1 MDNLRFFLGIGV
13 AIVIVFAGASTYT
26 SLQKNAAAHVDR
38 ETLYQVST
46 IDALMQGAYEG
57 SQPVSE
63 IRKRGD
69 FGIGTFDALD
79 GEMIVLDGTVYQARA
94 DGKIYPV
101 QDTATSPLATVTW
114 FDRDL
119 VVQTDRQM
127 NSSEYGEYIASRLPS
142 QNLIYAVKV
151 HGTFPLMKVRAIPPQ
166 QKPYPNLTEAAKSQ
180 SVHEYRNI
188 TGTIV
193 GFYTPVFFK
202 GLNVAGFHLP
212 FIDDSRSNGGHVLDF
227 VVAPGTGTELDS
239 TAGFAMALPTSG
251 TFTGVNLSQDLSGA
265 LAKVEK

>member
-1 MDNLRFFLGIGV
+1 MDNLKFFLGIGV

-26 SLQKNAAAHVDR
+26 SLQKNAAAHADR

-57 SQPVSE
+57 VQPVSD
-63 IRKRGD
+63 IKKRGD

-79 GEMIVLDGTVYQARA
+79 GEMIVLDGTVYQAKA

-101 QDTATSPLATVTW
+101 QDTATSPFATVTW

-119 VVQTDRQM
+119 VVKTDRQM
-127 NSSEYGEYIASRLPS
+127 NRTGYGDYLVSRLPS
-142 QNLIYAVKV
+142 QNMIYAVKA
-151 HGTFPLMKVRAIPPQ
+151 HGTFPVMKVRAIPAH

-180 SVHEYRNI
+180 SVHEYKNI
-188 TGTIV
+188 TGTLV

-202 GLNVAGFHLP
+202 GLNVAGFHLH
-212 FIDDSRSNGGHVLDF
+212 FIDDARSTGGHVLDF
-227 VVAPGTGTELDS
+227 SIANGTDTELDLTS
-239 TAGFAMALPTSG
+239 GFSMTLPTKGS
-251 TFTGVNLSQDLSGA
+251 FTEVNLSQDLSGA